1 MLKRL
6 FQLPEFKDLE
16 QQRRAHILIATQAAA
31 VLMMFLILV
40 ISLILTPDH
49 PEVIPQTFAGII
61 LIIFSYYLLKRK
73 KVEAAG
79 WVIVIL
85 GWLVMTL
92 DLLFIS
98 GIRGVNVLGQV
109 LIVMF
114 AGLAIGGRAALF
126 ITAANFVANYFV
138 LYFEQ
143 TGILVDPAPLEATYA
158 RYIILSIY
166 STLAAIYIWRA
177 DTIIKK
183 AFAETQATADR
194 YRSLFERTNDGVL
207 ILDLDWCVLNS
218 NPQAAELLGFGPQ
231 EFVGE
236 SFSTWFGPENNG
248 QAIKEL
254 DEILTGTDLPV
265 VENIIRNRRGL
276 KIPVEVSL
284 ALVPDSSGVPHH
296 IQCILRDITERKEYE
311 RTLIYEAHHD
321 PLTGLFNRK
330 YLETEVLTAK
340 TRREDDQTQLAALF
354 IDIDDFKDV
363 NDKFGHTVG
372 DLVLKEFGGRLLS
385 SVRATDTVFR
395 LGGDEFLI
403 LLENV
408 HTRENVSK
416 VAGKIISA
424 ISNPFTFDE
433 LVVQLTVSIGIALT
447 DKSNLSNM
455 DLLHTADA
463 AMYQVKDDGKN
474 DFKFFEEKA
483 SP

>member
-1 MLKRL
+1 MFKRI
-6 FQLPEFKDLE
+6 FKIPDFEDLE
-16 QQRRAHILIATQAAA
+16 QQRRANILLATQAAA
-31 VLMMFLILV
+31 IVMMFLILV
-40 ISLILTPDH
+40 ISLILAPDH
-49 PEVIPQTFAGII
+49 PEVILQSVAGTL
-61 LIIFSYYLLKRK
+61 LIVLSFFLLKRR

-114 AGLAIGGRAALF
+114 AGLAIGGRSALF
-126 ITAANFVANYFV
+126 ITAANFIANYFV

-143 TGILVDPAPLEATYA
+143 SGLLADPAPLEATFA

-177 DTIIKK
+177 DSIIKK

-194 YRSLFERTNDGVL
+194 YRSLFDRTNDGVL

-218 NPQAAELLGFGPQ
+218 NPQAAQLLGYGAQ

-236 SFSTWFGPENNG
+236 NFSSWYGPDDNG
-248 QAIKEL
+248 HALREL
-254 DEILTGTDLPV
+254 DEILTDTDLPV
-265 VENIIRNRRGL
+265 VENIIRSRKGNN
-276 KIPVEVSL
+276 IPVEVSL
-284 ALVPDSSGVPHH
+284 AIVPDSSGVPHH
-296 IQCILRDITERKEYE
+296 IQCILRDITDRKEYE
-311 RTLIYEAHHD
+311 RTLIYQAHHD
-321 PLTGLFNRK
+321 PLTGLLNRK
-330 YLETEVLTAK
+330 FLENEILNVK
-340 TRREDDQTQLAALF
+340 TRRVDDQTQLAALF

-363 NDKFGHTVG
+363 NDQFGHAVG

-385 SVRATDTVFR
+385 SVRATDTVVR

-408 HTRENVSK
+408 HTREIVSK
-416 VAGKIISA
+416 VARKIISEV
-424 ISNPFTFDE
+424 SDPYSFND
-433 LVVQLTVSIGIALT
+433 LVIQLTVSIGIALT
-447 DKSNLSNM
+447 DRQNLSET
-455 DLLHTADA
+455 DLLKSSDT
-463 AMYQVKDDGKN
+463 AMYHVKAEGKN
-474 DFKFFEEKA
+474 DFKFFDEKA
-483 SP
+483 SA